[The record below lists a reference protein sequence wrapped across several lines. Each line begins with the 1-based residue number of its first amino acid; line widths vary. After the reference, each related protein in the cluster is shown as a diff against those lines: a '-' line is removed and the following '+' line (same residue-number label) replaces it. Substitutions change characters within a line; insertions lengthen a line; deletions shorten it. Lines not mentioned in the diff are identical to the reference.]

1 MIKASQG
8 GRPPEFLSTH
18 PAEANRIG
26 QIQSLLPT
34 VMPLYGQ
41 ARPKK

>member
-1 MIKASQG
+1 MIKANQG

-18 PAEANRIG
+18 PTESNRVQ

-34 VMPLYGQ
+34 VMPIFEQ
-41 ARPKK
+41 ARKLK